1 MGLPLLNLV
10 VSRLE
15 SSVSQAIPYK
25 TERPKMPHEEK
36 FQQVNSFEK
45 CILYSHLTVIN
56 AIHRM
61 LLALYIQ
68 ST

>member
-10 VSRLE
+10 VSRLA

-25 TERPKMPHEEK
+25 TERPKMPYEEK

-45 CILYSHLTVIN
+45 YILYSHLTVIN
-56 AIHRM
+56 AIHHM